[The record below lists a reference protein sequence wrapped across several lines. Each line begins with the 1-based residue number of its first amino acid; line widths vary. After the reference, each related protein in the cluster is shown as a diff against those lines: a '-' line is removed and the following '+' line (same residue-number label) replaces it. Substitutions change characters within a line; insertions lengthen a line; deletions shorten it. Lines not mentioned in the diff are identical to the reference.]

1 MAVASVDDQ
10 GRVYIPKN
18 LRERYGDDFR
28 IIDTKDGL
36 LFMPLPE
43 NPLEKFQEK
52 EKLDEKSVSELKDE
66 VREAAGRQVLE
77 E

>member
-10 GRVYIPKN
+10 GRVYIPKS
-18 LRERYGDDFR
+18 LREQYGDDFR

-36 LFMPLPE
+36 VFMPLPE
-43 NPLEKFQEK
+43 NPVEKFQEK
-52 EKLDEKSVSELKDE
+52 EKLEDKSVEELKKD
-66 VREAAGRQVLE
+66 VREDAEKQVLE